1 MEAAWVRFHE
11 VICPNCQSDIMRE
24 GWGTRFLPLLRRDFR
39 ECDRCND
46 YINALAQD
54 LGTTNLKVKDTPSFL
69 DDNEQREFTAVHE
82 AAHAVVGE
90 HLGMRMEFIK
100 VGTENQDIAEVS
112 FQSNGR
118 VRWEV
123 GTLQAVTVNDF
134 VAMALAGVQAEYR
147 LLAERGLDTHPN
159 RLELATGGAG
169 DALEIEKSVD
179 GRWPLAEVR
188 RDARRLADGVITERW
203 GQITAVARAV
213 LAKGQM
219 TGDQIREVMHTAGHP
234 SRSPEPA
241 PRPSKSSKSSK
252 SSKPN
257 RIASISGGSAMST
270 LAEQARNALNIANE
284 KADFVRGALQQ
295 AGLDIDDIIAQLSQ
309 VTTDAESVQ
318 QASGIYQQAKSSL
331 EQLQGLINSAVD
343 TTQQYATQ
351 L

>member
-1 MEAAWVRFHE
+1 MEAAWVRLHE

-24 GWGTRFLPLLRRDFR
+24 GWGTRFLPLLRRDFSGC
-39 ECDRCND
+39 ERCVD
-46 YINALAQD
+46 YIKALTRE
-54 LGTTNLKVKDTPSFL
+54 LGTPNLKVKAAPSFL

-82 AAHAVVGE
+82 AGHAVVGE
-90 HLGMRMEFIK
+90 RLGIRMEFIK
-100 VGTENQDIAEVS
+100 VGTEDQDIEGTS

-123 GTLQAVTVNDF
+123 DALQTVTVRDF
-134 VAMALAGVQAEYR
+134 VAMSLAGVQAEYR

-159 RLELATGGAG
+159 RLELAFGGAG

-188 RDARRLADGVITERW
+188 RDARRLTEGVITEHW

-213 LAKGQM
+213 LAKGQLNR
-219 TGDQIREVMHTAGHP
+219 DQIREAMNTAGHP
-234 SRSPEPA
+234 SRPPEPVVQ
-241 PRPSKSSKSSK
+241 PSK

-257 RIASISGGSAMST
+257 RIASISGGSVMST
-270 LAEQARNALNIANE
+270 IAEQARNALNIANE
-284 KADFVRGALQQ
+284 KATFVQGALQQ
-295 AGLDIDDIIAQLSQ
+295 AGLDIADIIAQLSL

-318 QASGIYQQAKSSL
+318 QAAGIYQQAKSSL
-331 EQLQGLINSAVD
+331 EQLQGLVNSAVD